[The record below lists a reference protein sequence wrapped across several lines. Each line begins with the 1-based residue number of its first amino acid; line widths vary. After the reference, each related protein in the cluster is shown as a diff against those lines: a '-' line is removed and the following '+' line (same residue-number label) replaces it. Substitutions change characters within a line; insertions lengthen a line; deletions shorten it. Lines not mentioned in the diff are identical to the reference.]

1 LSISVSLPFRGT
13 FDRTISAKDLV
24 MYAGLVGIENTLQV
38 PGYVE
43 DTDPAQTNHTAQLFL
58 LSIVSGFLVSQ
69 LSDPD
74 SKCINIQ
81 IEFLTKVNCGDQI
94 ETTIELSDQNP
105 EKHLETY
112 KVNSYNQRK
121 EQVITGQA
129 VMLVPG

>member
-112 KVNSYNQRK
+112 KVNSYNQLK

>member
-1 LSISVSLPFRGT
+1 MSISVSLPFRGT

>member
-1 LSISVSLPFRGT
+1 
-13 FDRTISAKDLV
+13 